1 MLPIPYAP
9 RNWPVADQQTDP
21 DQIKAIRDYAAG
33 LVGTRETIRR
43 AGLHD
48 YAELVIALARHDL
61 DLPKP
66 SDTPRRRAHLE
77 RASAILQPLLR
88 HAH

>member
-1 MLPIPYAP
+1 MT
-9 RNWPVADQQTDP
+9 DQHAGAHQLR
-21 DQIKAIRDYAAG
+21 AIRDYAAG
-33 LVGTRETIRR
+33 RVGTRETIRR
-43 AGLHD
+43 AGLQD
-48 YAELVIALARHDL
+48 YAELVIVLAQHDL

-66 SDTPRRRAHLE
+66 SDTPQRRAHLE